1 MKKISIPDIISYQVK
16 LIEKIKSVLKRV
28 LWKAHFFLNQSKK
41 QDNIKTTY
49 GFKSKLHP
57 QQHPDLEAF
66 EEKLCDI
73 MKFRKVKDAFQTT
86 IKKDISKINKSPNKF
101 IFALKP
107 IAFIKC

>member
-1 MKKISIPDIISYQVK
+1 
-16 LIEKIKSVLKRV
+16 
-28 LWKAHFFLNQSKK
+28 
-41 QDNIKTTY
+41 
-49 GFKSKLHP
+49 
-57 QQHPDLEAF
+57 
-66 EEKLCDI
+66 